1 MTCFF
6 IFMKWTLFLTLTL
19 FSSCAYFT
27 GKLDKKDIE
36 LPDTYEEM
44 SLADFI
50 DHINSFKESYLNSKN
65 VNQHFISYQDTKY
78 LEGLISNL
86 YKKNELFFSDKK
98 QAKFYVIKDVRPFH
112 FSLPDKSIFISSGL
126 LQKYIKSEKL
136 LYCLL
141 TFELIRSEKNIYR
154 KIQIVPT
161 GSIDTNRMISILRLN
176 TKTKVEVHK
185 WSFYILKRIGIDTD
199 NYLSW
204 LQLQNRNSVDF
215 STQLGD
221 LGSISR
227 EEALFKSF
235 LIKNTSRKRTTK
247 KYERSSKKFY
257 NFINR
262 IKS

>member
-1 MTCFF
+1 
-6 IFMKWTLFLTLTL
+6 MKWTLFLTFIFFTSCSF
-19 FSSCAYFT
+19 FS
-27 GKLDKKDIE
+27 GKNNKEEID
-36 LPDTYEEM
+36 LPKNYSEM
-44 SLADFI
+44 NLKDFI
-50 DHINSFKESYLNSKN
+50 DHVNSFKRSYLASQDVK
-65 VNQHFISYQDTKY
+65 QHFISYRDTKY
-78 LEGLISNL
+78 LQSLIDNL
-86 YKKNELFFSDKK
+86 YKKNELFFSDRKK
-98 QAKFYVIKDVRPFH
+98 ANFYVIKDDRPFH

-141 TFELIRSEKNIYR
+141 TFELIRSEKRIYK

-204 LQLQNRNSVDF
+204 LQIQNRNSIDF

-235 LIKNTSRKRTTK
+235 LIKNTSRKRSTN

-257 NFINR
+257 NFING
-262 IKS
+262 IKT

>member
-1 MTCFF
+1 MNRLVCIITFTFF
-6 IFMKWTLFLTLTL
+6 
-19 FSSCAYFT
+19 FSSCAYFSN
-27 GKLDKKDIE
+27 KANKKNIDIE
-36 LPDTYEEM
+36 EDYKEM
-44 SLADFI
+44 ELVDFI
-50 DHINSFKESYLNSKN
+50 DHVNSFRDSYLGSKD
-65 VNQHFISYQDTKY
+65 VEQYFISYRSNKY
-78 LEGLISNL
+78 LEGLVSNL
-86 YKKNELFFSDKK
+86 YKKNELFFSDRAR
-98 QAKFYVIKDVRPFH
+98 AKFYIIKDSRPFH
-112 FSLPDKSIFISSGL
+112 FSLPNKSIFISSGL

-154 KIQIVPT
+154 KTHIVPT
-161 GSIDTNRMISILRLN
+161 GSIDTNRMISMLRLN

-204 LQLQNRNSVDF
+204 LQIQNRNSIDF

-235 LIKNTSRKRTTK
+235 LIKNTSRKRSTN

-257 NFINR
+257 SFING